1 MTPHNLTYTESI
13 LEMHN
18 VESSDS
24 GVYLCRASN
33 GASAASATIA
43 TRLTV
48 LSSSTTDIDDNNII
62 ITDDNN
68 IIITN
73 DINDINE
80 GVCIIL

>member
-18 VESSDS
+18 VESSDG

-48 LSSSTTDIDDNNII
+48 LSSSTTDDNNII
-62 ITDDNN
+62 ITDD
-68 IIITN
+68 IS
-73 DINDINE
+73 DINE
-80 GVCIIL
+80 GVWHYLMIILLLL